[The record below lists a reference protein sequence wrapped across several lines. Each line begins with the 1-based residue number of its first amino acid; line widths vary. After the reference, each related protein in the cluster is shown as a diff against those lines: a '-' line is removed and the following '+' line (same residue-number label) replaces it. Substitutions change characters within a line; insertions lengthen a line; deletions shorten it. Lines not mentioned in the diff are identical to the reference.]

1 MIRLTRSDSSRN
13 MHRYY
18 ALQLAPTLFGEWS
31 LVTEWGRIGA
41 PGKVGAAE
49 SEAQKR
55 FGTHRLRPR
64 QLPQE
69 GTFIPMTGD
78 LP

>member
-1 MIRLTRSDSSRN
+1 MIRLTRSDPSRN

-41 PGKVGAAE
+41 PGKVAHQAFETEELASIALAE
-49 SEAQKR
+49 
-55 FGTHRLRPR
+55 RLQAKTRRGYQP
-64 QLPQE
+64 
-69 GTFIPMTGD
+69 
-78 LP
+78 